1 MIRFKPRNC
10 LCTLL
15 GLGLLIASIITAIAT
30 QEHVLSW
37 MGNDP
42 LKVVAVMWVI
52 IVDSVAIVALLF
64 NNSFFCPEAQNC
76 PYTFKGLNDRRRKK
90 RRE

>member
-1 MIRFKPRNC
+1 M
-10 LCTLL
+10 
-15 GLGLLIASIITAIAT
+15 LIVSIILAISV
-30 QEHVLSW
+30 QSHVIQW

-52 IVDSVAIVALLF
+52 IIDSVAIVALLF

-76 PYTFKGLNDRRRKK
+76 PYTFKGFSDRRRK
-90 RRE
+90 RR